1 MKKILLC
8 ILIMITCAMT
18 FLACSKEESES
29 TSKNIEF
36 TQSEITLEVGENL
49 KPEIITAQKN
59 VYVMFSVADETVAT
73 VADDGTITALK
84 EGQTIC
90 YAQFKGE
97 TAVCIIKVVKK
108 QAKPELSVSVPYEDN
123 QVVIFVGDSIDLEST
138 AKMGSDEVNADQ
150 IEYVVANTQI
160 VTVVEGKLQGVSAGV
175 TTVTIKVTSG
185 EKTAQITITVEVV
198 ED

>member
-8 ILIMITCAMT
+8 VLIMITCAMT

-97 TAVCIIKVVKK
+97 TAVCIVKVVKK
-108 QAKPELSVSVPYEDN
+108 QAKPELSVSVPYENN
-123 QVVIFVGDSIDLEST
+123 QVVIFVGSSIDLQST
-138 AKMGSDEVNADQ
+138 VKLGSEIVSAENVEYIVSDSQ
-150 IEYVVANTQI
+150 IAT
-160 VTVVEGKLQGVSAGV
+160 VTDGKLKGVSAGEA
-175 TTVTIKVTSG
+175 TVTIKVTSG
-185 EKTAQITITVEVV
+185 GKTAQITITVQVV
-198 ED
+198 EE

>member
-8 ILIMITCAMT
+8 ALIMITCAMT
-18 FLACSKEESES
+18 FLACSKKDSES

-36 TQSEITLEVGENL
+36 KQSEITLEVGESL
-49 KPEIITAQKN
+49 KPEIVTAQKN

-73 VADDGTITALK
+73 VSDDGIITALK

-97 TAVCIIKVVKK
+97 TAICIVKVVKK
-108 QAKPELSVSVPYEDN
+108 QAKPELSVSVPYENN
-123 QVVIFVGDSIDLEST
+123 QVVIFVGASIDLEST
-138 AKMGSDEVNADQ
+138 VKMGSEPISADNVEYTVADNQ
-150 IEYVVANTQI
+150 IA
-160 VTVVEGKLQGVSAGV
+160 TVVGGKLQGVSEGE
-175 TTVTIKVTSG
+175 TIVTIKVTSG
-185 EKTAQITITVEVV
+185 EKTAQITISVKVV